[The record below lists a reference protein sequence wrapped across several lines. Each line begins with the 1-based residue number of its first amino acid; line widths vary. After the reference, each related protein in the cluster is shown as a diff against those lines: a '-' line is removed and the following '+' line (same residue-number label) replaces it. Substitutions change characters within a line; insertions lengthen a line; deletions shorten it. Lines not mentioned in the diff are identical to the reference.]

1 MLNNCYLK
9 KYVLTW
15 KLIASGSNNNIQ
27 DNSIFEKQNSI
38 NSIFVGK
45 TDQCPGSLFT
55 ESALR
60 ALLGS
65 SAIILR
71 VYISVRL
78 MLEELVGMSKTAPV
92 LSDLLYCTTS
102 LGNPSCVSYETI
114 ISFMFT
120 LYVRFSY
127 ILFSSAAVKCSK
139 LPVTEPIVMN
149 CSNPWGN
156 FSYGSTCSFHCP
168 EGQLLNGS
176 ERTACQENGQWSTTM
191 PTCQGICLIQV
202 RKSL

>member
-1 MLNNCYLK
+1 M
-9 KYVLTW
+9 
-15 KLIASGSNNNIQ
+15 
-27 DNSIFEKQNSI
+27 
-38 NSIFVGK
+38 GK
-45 TDQCPGSLFT
+45 TDQSPGSLFT
-55 ESALR
+55 ELPLR

-65 SAIILR
+65 LAIILW
-71 VYISVRL
+71 VYISVYL

-102 LGNPSCVSYETI
+102 LGNPSRVSYATI

-120 LYVRFSY
+120 LYVCFSY

-202 RKSL
+202 RKSLWYGK